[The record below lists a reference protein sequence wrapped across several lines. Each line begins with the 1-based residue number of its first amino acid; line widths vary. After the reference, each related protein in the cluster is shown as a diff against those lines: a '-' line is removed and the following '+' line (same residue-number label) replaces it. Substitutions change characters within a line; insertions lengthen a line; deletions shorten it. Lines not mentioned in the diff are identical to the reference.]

1 MSANIKKKIS
11 IILNILIGSLSFIVW
26 VFMVVFTA
34 ENGELTSNGVSSLKY
49 FTVLSN
55 LFNGLVALIYA
66 GFQIKGKEDR
76 TWLKTLKIVSTSAV
90 GLTFLTVVVFLGSI
104 YGYLSMFSGVNFWLH
119 LALPVGSIINFIFFE
134 VGQKISIKCT
144 LFSMIPPFIYA
155 LGYVG
160 NILING
166 MGESVD
172 GLPPANDF
180 YAFLSWGF
188 PIGILIALVI
198 LFATWSICIG
208 LYYAGRANI
217 KHEK

>member
-1 MSANIKKKIS
+1 
-11 IILNILIGSLSFIVW
+11 
-26 VFMVVFTA
+26 MVVLTT

-55 LFNGLVALIYA
+55 LFNGVVALIYA
-66 GFQIKGKEDR
+66 GFQIKGKQDT
-76 TWLKTLKIVSTSAV
+76 TWLKTLKMVATSAV
-90 GLTFLTVVVFLGSI
+90 GLTFLTVAVFLGSI
-104 YGYLSMFSGVNFWLH
+104 YGYKSMFSGVNFWLH
-119 LALPVGSIINFIFFE
+119 LALPVASIINFIFFE
-134 VGQKISIKCT
+134 IGEKISFKCT

-155 LGYVG
+155 LGYLC

-180 YAFLSWGF
+180 YAFLSWGYA
-188 PIGILIALVI
+188 IGIVIACII
-198 LFATWSICIG
+198 LLATWAICIG

-217 KHEK
+217 KKNREMQ